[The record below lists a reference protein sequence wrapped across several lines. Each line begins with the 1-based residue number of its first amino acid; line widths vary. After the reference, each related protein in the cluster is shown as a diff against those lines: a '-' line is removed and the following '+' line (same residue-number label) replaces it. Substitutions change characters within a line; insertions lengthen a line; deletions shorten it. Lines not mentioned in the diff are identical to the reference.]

1 MLWINMRQ
9 IYLDFKYEKV
19 VRHTYLARTFSSTS
33 LLGEDKINPWFL
45 TGFSD
50 AESTFSI
57 SILKNNELKAGW
69 EIAPRFSI
77 KLHSKDKGI
86 LEGIY
91 SFFKVGYIE
100 TKANYACYDV
110 RSSEALDVI
119 LNHFDK
125 YPLVGKKRADYLMFK
140 EILRLKKCKAH
151 NTVAGLQNVV
161 NIRASLNNGLSDNL
175 KAAFP
180 NTIPVVRPLVENQ
193 NIPDPNW
200 LSGFMTGEGCLYIRI
215 SKSSSNKS
223 GYQVALAASITQHN
237 RDEQLMN
244 NIVDY
249 LGCGVYVPRLNK
261 NWGEIKVFKFSE
273 LESKFIPFFHKY
285 PILGVKALD
294 FADFCKVAL
303 MMKNND
309 HITTQGLEKIKLIKS
324 GMNTKR

>member
-1 MLWINMRQ
+1 MVQKLLDLKKEKLVLPP
-9 IYLDFKYEKV
+9 YLGG
-19 VRHTYLARTFSSTS
+19 RFSSTN
-33 LLGEDKINPWFL
+33 LPGKDKINPWFL

-77 KLHSKDKGI
+77 KLHSKDKSI

-91 SFFKVGYIE
+91 NFFKVGYIE
-100 TKANYACYDV
+100 TKGNYACYDV
-110 RSSEALDVI
+110 RSSEGLDVI

-125 YPLVGKKRADYLMFK
+125 YPLIGKKRADYLMFK
-140 EILRLKKCKAH
+140 EILKLKRCKAH
-151 NTVAGLQNVV
+151 NTVAGLQSVV
-161 NIRASLNNGLSDNL
+161 NLRASLNNGLSDNL

-180 NTIPVVRPLVENQ
+180 NTIPIVRPLVENQ
-193 NIPDPNW
+193 KIPNPNW
-200 LSGFMTGEGCLYIRI
+200 LSGFMTGEGCFYIRI

-237 RDEQLMN
+237 RDEQLMK

-261 NWGEIKVFKFSE
+261 NWGEIRVFKFSE
-273 LESKFIPFFHKY
+273 LESKLIPFFHKY
-285 PILGVKALD
+285 PISGVKALD

-309 HITTQGLEKIKLIKS
+309 HITTEGLEKIKLIKS